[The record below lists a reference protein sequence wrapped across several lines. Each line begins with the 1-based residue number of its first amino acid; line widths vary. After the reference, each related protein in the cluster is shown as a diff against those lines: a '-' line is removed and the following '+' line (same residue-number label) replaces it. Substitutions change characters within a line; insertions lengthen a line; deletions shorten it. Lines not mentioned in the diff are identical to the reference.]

1 MRKECFSVQCPK
13 RVQFGDPMY
22 FETFE
27 KERLSKLVADCS
39 PPKHFCAQ
47 VVLQE
52 DLFEEFPEMMNR
64 VMTLFMAPEKYL
76 STYAEGYMYQGQQTF
91 ENEIGV
97 DTARYLL
104 DVDGRYDEILTG
116 GDGYWGQ
123 YTEIFRTGTQGKIL
137 DAMIISI
144 CMPDS
149 EDFESMK
156 RLMNY
161 FFQDV
166 HCLENKKE
174 TQEER
179 SGSI

>member
-76 STYAEGYMYQGQQTF
+76 STYAECCPA
-91 ENEIGV
+91 N
-97 DTARYLL
+97 
-104 DVDGRYDEILTG
+104 
-116 GDGYWGQ
+116 
-123 YTEIFRTGTQGKIL
+123 
-137 DAMIISI
+137 
-144 CMPDS
+144 
-149 EDFESMK
+149 
-156 RLMNY
+156 
-161 FFQDV
+161 
-166 HCLENKKE
+166 
-174 TQEER
+174 
-179 SGSI
+179 